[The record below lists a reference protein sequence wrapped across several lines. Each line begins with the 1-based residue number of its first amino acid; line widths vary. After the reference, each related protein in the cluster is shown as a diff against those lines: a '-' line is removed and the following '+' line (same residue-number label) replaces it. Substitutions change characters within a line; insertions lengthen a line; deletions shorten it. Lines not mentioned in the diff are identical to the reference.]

1 LKSEALK
8 PTLPDGGQE
17 EDLAM
22 MRALIVLSLVGATA
36 YMLIPVSEE
45 REWNA
50 GEKVSTAR
58 LDPLPQDPLPQ
69 GERKLRS
76 WGSTLKSLGSDGQGR
91 VAAPQPPSISATLKQ
106 EALYQPDSAAGN
118 EASQAAPDTGAR
130 PVAETAGPAE
140 AVYDAAHV
148 AWVKVVNGAK
158 AHSAASISSP
168 ITKFYPPG
176 KELQI
181 LGRESGWIELLDPA
195 TQERGYVFER
205 YLVAIDGPGPSQA
218 VTQASPELAL
228 VKAGSKAPKPQ
239 TSRLATKAVQQ
250 AVNDVGTARD
260 DGDALSGKKR
270 DRTSRK
276 EERRERKMFRL
287 FGSRNP
293 RGEAWTVGSPR

>member
-22 MRALIVLSLVGATA
+22 MRALIVLSLAGAAA

-58 LDPLPQDPLPQ
+58 LDPLPHDPLPI
-69 GERKLRS
+69 GERKLRSS
-76 WGSTLKSLGSDGQGR
+76 WGSTLKSLGSDSQGR
-91 VAAPQPPSISATLKQ
+91 VAAPQQPSISATLKQ
-106 EALYQPDSAAGN
+106 EALYQADSAAGN
-118 EASQAAPDTGAR
+118 EPAQAAPDTGGQ

-205 YLVAIDGPGPSQA
+205 YLVAIDGPSPTQA
-218 VTQASPELAL
+218 VTQASTELAP
-228 VKAGSKAPKPQ
+228 VKAASKTAAKPE
-239 TSRLATKAVQQ
+239 TPRLATRPVRE
-250 AVNDVGTARD
+250 AVNDVGTARSD
-260 DGDALSGKKR
+260 DDALSGKKR
-270 DRTSRK
+270 DRAARK
-276 EERRERKMFRL
+276 EERRQRKMFRL
-287 FGSRNP
+287 FGTRDP
-293 RGEAWTVGSPR
+293 QAWSVGSPR

>member
-1 LKSEALK
+1 
-8 PTLPDGGQE
+8 
-17 EDLAM
+17 M
-22 MRALIVLSLVGATA
+22 MRALVVLSLAGAAA
-36 YMLIPVSEE
+36 YMLIPASEE
-45 REWNA
+45 REWNT

-58 LDPLPQDPLPQ
+58 LGPRPHDLLPQ
-69 GERKLRS
+69 GDRKLRS
-76 WGSTLKSLGSDGQGR
+76 WGPTLKSLGRDSQGR
-91 VAAPQPPSISATLKQ
+91 VAAPQQPSISATLKQ

-118 EASQAAPDTGAR
+118 EASQAAPDM
-130 PVAETAGPAE
+130 AETVAPAE
-140 AVYDAAHV
+140 ALQDAAHV
-148 AWVKVVNGAK
+148 AWVKVVYGAR

>member
-1 LKSEALK
+1 
-8 PTLPDGGQE
+8 
-17 EDLAM
+17 M
-22 MRALIVLSLVGATA
+22 MRALVVLSLAGAAA
-36 YMLIPVSEE
+36 YMLIPASEE
-45 REWNA
+45 REWNT

-58 LDPLPQDPLPQ
+58 LGPLPHDPLPQ
-69 GERKLRS
+69 GDRKLRS
-76 WGSTLKSLGSDGQGR
+76 WGPTLKSLGRDSQGR
-91 VAAPQPPSISATLKQ
+91 VAAPQQPSISATLKQ

-118 EASQAAPDTGAR
+118 EASQAAPDM
-130 PVAETAGPAE
+130 AETVAPAE
-140 AVYDAAHV
+140 ALQDAAHV
-148 AWVKVVNGAK
+148 AWVKVVYGAR

-218 VTQASPELAL
+218 VTQASTELAP
-228 VKAGSKAPKPQ
+228 VKASKAPKPQ
-239 TSRLATKAVQQ
+239 TPRLATKPVQQ
-250 AVNDVGTARD
+250 AVNDVGTARPEEAATSD
-260 DGDALSGKKR
+260 MKR
-270 DRTSRK
+270 TARK

>member
-1 LKSEALK
+1 
-8 PTLPDGGQE
+8 
-17 EDLAM
+17 M
-22 MRALIVLSLVGATA
+22 MRALVVLSLAGAAA
-36 YMLIPVSEE
+36 YMLIPASEE
-45 REWNA
+45 REWNT

-58 LDPLPQDPLPQ
+58 LGPLPHDLLPQ
-69 GERKLRS
+69 GDRKLRS
-76 WGSTLKSLGSDGQGR
+76 WGPTLKSLGRDSQGR
-91 VAAPQPPSISATLKQ
+91 VAAPQQPSISATLKQ

-118 EASQAAPDTGAR
+118 EASQAAPDM
-130 PVAETAGPAE
+130 AETVAPAE
-140 AVYDAAHV
+140 ALQDAAHV
-148 AWVKVVNGAK
+148 AWVKVVYGAR

>member
-1 LKSEALK
+1 
-8 PTLPDGGQE
+8 
-17 EDLAM
+17 M
-22 MRALIVLSLVGATA
+22 MRALVVLSLAGAAA
-36 YMLIPVSEE
+36 YMLIPASEE

-58 LDPLPQDPLPQ
+58 LEPLPQDPLPM
-69 GERKLRS
+69 GDRKLRS
-76 WGSTLKSLGSDGQGR
+76 WGPTLKSLGRDSQGR
-91 VAAPQPPSISATLKQ
+91 VAAPQQPSISATLKQ

-118 EASQAAPDTGAR
+118 EASQAAPDM
-130 PVAETAGPAE
+130 AETVAPAE
-140 AVYDAAHV
+140 ALQDAAHV
-148 AWVKVVNGAK
+148 AWVKVVYGAR

>member
-1 LKSEALK
+1 
-8 PTLPDGGQE
+8 
-17 EDLAM
+17 M
-22 MRALIVLSLVGATA
+22 MRALIVLSLAGAAA

-76 WGSTLKSLGSDGQGR
+76 WGSTLKSLGSDSQGR
-91 VAAPQPPSISATLKQ
+91 VAAPQQPSVSATLKQ
-106 EALYQPDSAAGN
+106 EALYQPSGN
-118 EASQAAPDTGAR
+118 EASQAAPDSGAR

-140 AVYDAAHV
+140 VVYDAAHV
-148 AWVKVVNGAK
+148 AWVKVVHGAK

-176 KELQI
+176 KELQMI
-181 LGRESGWIELLDPA
+181 GRESGWIELLDPA

-205 YLVAIDGPGPSQA
+205 YLVAIDGPSPIQA
-218 VTQASPELAL
+218 VTQASTELAP
-228 VKAGSKAPKPQ
+228 VKAASKAAARSQTPRLGSKPL
-239 TSRLATKAVQQ
+239 RQ
-250 AVNDVGTARD
+250 AVNDAGTAPPD
-260 DGDALSGKKR
+260 DALSGKKR
-270 DRTSRK
+270 DRTARK

-293 RGEAWTVGSPR
+293 EAWTVGSPR

>member
-1 LKSEALK
+1 
-8 PTLPDGGQE
+8 
-17 EDLAM
+17 M
-22 MRALIVLSLVGATA
+22 MRALVVLSLAGAAA

-76 WGSTLKSLGSDGQGR
+76 WGSTLKSLGSDSQGR
-91 VAAPQPPSISATLKQ
+91 VAAPQQPSIAPTLKQ
-106 EALYQPDSAAGN
+106 EALYQPDGAAGN
-118 EASQAAPDTGAR
+118 EASQAAPDTVAR
-130 PVAETAGPAE
+130 PAAETAGPAE

-148 AWVKVVNGAK
+148 AWVKVVHGAK

-205 YLVAIDGPGPSQA
+205 YLVAIDGPSPIQA
-218 VTQASPELAL
+218 VMQASTELAP
-228 VKAGSKAPKPQ
+228 VKAASRAAAKPQ
-239 TSRLATKAVQQ
+239 TPRLATKPLRQ
-250 AVNDVGTARD
+250 AVNDSGTAGPED
-260 DGDALSGKKR
+260 DALSGKKR
-270 DRTSRK
+270 DRATRK

-293 RGEAWTVGSPR
+293 EAWTVGSPR

>member
-8 PTLPDGGQE
+8 PTLRDGGQE

-22 MRALIVLSLVGATA
+22 MRALVVLSLAGAAA

-58 LDPLPQDPLPQ
+58 LDPLPQEPLPQ
-69 GERKLRS
+69 GDRKLRS
-76 WGSTLKSLGSDGQGR
+76 WGPTLKSLGRDSQGT
-91 VAAPQPPSISATLKQ
+91 VAAPQQPSISATLKQ
-106 EALYQPDSAAGN
+106 EALYQPDDAAGN
-118 EASQAAPDTGAR
+118 EASQAAPDLGAR
-130 PVAETAGPAE
+130 SVAETAGPAQAVHDE
-140 AVYDAAHV
+140 AHA
-148 AWVKVVNGAK
+148 AWVKVVHGAK

-176 KELQI
+176 KELQM

-205 YLVAIDGPGPSQA
+205 YLVAIDGPSPSQA
-218 VTQASPELAL
+218 VTQASTELAP
-228 VKAGSKAPKPQ
+228 VKAASKAAAKPQ
-239 TSRLATKAVQQ
+239 TPRLATKPVRQ
-250 AVNDVGTARD
+250 AINDAGTARP
-260 DGDALSGKKR
+260 GDEALSGKKR
-270 DRTSRK
+270 DRGAKK

-293 RGEAWTVGSPR
+293 EAWTVGSPR

>member
-1 LKSEALK
+1 
-8 PTLPDGGQE
+8 
-17 EDLAM
+17 M
-22 MRALIVLSLVGATA
+22 MRALVVLSLAGAAA

-58 LDPLPQDPLPQ
+58 LEPLPQDPLPQ

-76 WGSTLKSLGSDGQGR
+76 WGSTLKSLGSDSQGR
-91 VAAPQPPSISATLKQ
+91 VAAPQQPSISATLKQ

-148 AWVKVVNGAK
+148 AWVKVVHGAK

-205 YLVAIDGPGPSQA
+205 YLVAIDGPSPIQA
-218 VTQASPELAL
+218 VTQASTELAP
-228 VKAGSKAPKPQ
+228 VKATSKAAAKPQ
-239 TSRLATKAVQQ
+239 TPGLATKPLRQ
-250 AVNDVGTARD
+250 AVNDAGTARPD
-260 DGDALSGKKR
+260 DDALSGKKR
-270 DRTSRK
+270 DRATRK

-293 RGEAWTVGSPR
+293 EAWTVGSPR

>member
-1 LKSEALK
+1 
-8 PTLPDGGQE
+8 
-17 EDLAM
+17 M
-22 MRALIVLSLVGATA
+22 MRALVVLSLAGAAA
-36 YMLIPVSEE
+36 YMLIPASEE
-45 REWNA
+45 REWNT

-58 LDPLPQDPLPQ
+58 LGPLPHDPLPQ
-69 GERKLRS
+69 GDRKLRS
-76 WGSTLKSLGSDGQGR
+76 WGPTLKSLGRDSQGR
-91 VAAPQPPSISATLKQ
+91 VAAPQQPSISATLKQ

-118 EASQAAPDTGAR
+118 EASQAAPDM
-130 PVAETAGPAE
+130 AETVAPAE
-140 AVYDAAHV
+140 ALQDAAHV
-148 AWVKVVNGAK
+148 AWVKVVYGAR

>member
-1 LKSEALK
+1 
-8 PTLPDGGQE
+8 
-17 EDLAM
+17 M
-22 MRALIVLSLVGATA
+22 MRALIVLSLAGATA
-36 YMLIPVSEE
+36 YMLIPASEE

-69 GERKLRS
+69 GDRKLRS
-76 WGSTLKSLGSDGQGR
+76 WGPTLKSLGRDSQGR
-91 VAAPQPPSISATLKQ
+91 VAAPQQPSISAPLKQ

-118 EASQAAPDTGAR
+118 EASQPAAAGAQ
-130 PVAETAGPAE
+130 PVAAAAGPAE
-140 AVYDAAHV
+140 AIDDVSHV
-148 AWVKVVNGAK
+148 AWVRVIHGAK

-168 ITKFYPPG
+168 ITKFHPPG

-205 YLVAIDGPGPSQA
+205 YLVAIDGPSPSQA
-218 VTQASPELAL
+218 VTQASTELAP
-228 VKAGSKAPKPQ
+228 VKEVSKALKPQ
-239 TSRLATKAVQQ
+239 TRLATKPQQQ

-260 DGDALSGKKR
+260 DDALAGKKR
-270 DRTSRK
+270 DRSARK

>member
-8 PTLPDGGQE
+8 PTLGDGGQE

-22 MRALIVLSLVGATA
+22 MRALVVLSLAGAAA

-50 GEKVSTAR
+50 GEKASTAR
-58 LDPLPQDPLPQ
+58 LDPLPQDPLPV

-76 WGSTLKSLGSDGQGR
+76 WGSTLKSLGSDSQGR
-91 VAAPQPPSISATLKQ
+91 LVAPQQPSISATLKQ

-118 EASQAAPDTGAR
+118 EAAQAAPDTGAR

-140 AVYDAAHV
+140 VVYDAAHV
-148 AWVKVVNGAK
+148 AWVKVVHGAK

-176 KELQI
+176 KELQL

-205 YLVAIDGPGPSQA
+205 YLVAIDGPSPTQA
-218 VTQASPELAL
+218 VTQASTELAP
-228 VKAGSKAPKPQ
+228 VKAASKAAPKPQ
-239 TSRLATKAVQQ
+239 APRLATKPVQQ
-250 AVNDVGTARD
+250 AVNDAGTARPD
-260 DGDALSGKKR
+260 DDALSGKKR
-270 DRTSRK
+270 DRAARK

-293 RGEAWTVGSPR
+293 EAWTVGSPR

>member
-1 LKSEALK
+1 
-8 PTLPDGGQE
+8 
-17 EDLAM
+17 M
-22 MRALIVLSLVGATA
+22 MRALVVLSLAGAAA

-58 LDPLPQDPLPQ
+58 LDPLPQDPLLQ

-76 WGSTLKSLGSDGQGR
+76 WGSTLKSLGSDSQGR
-91 VAAPQPPSISATLKQ
+91 VAAPQQPSIAPTLKQ
-106 EALYQPDSAAGN
+106 EALYQPDGAAGN
-118 EASQAAPDTGAR
+118 EASQAAPDTVAR
-130 PVAETAGPAE
+130 PAAETAGPAE

-148 AWVKVVNGAK
+148 AWVKVVHGAK

-205 YLVAIDGPGPSQA
+205 YLVAIDGPSPIQA
-218 VTQASPELAL
+218 VTQASTELAP
-228 VKAGSKAPKPQ
+228 VKAASKAAAKPQ
-239 TSRLATKAVQQ
+239 APRLASKPVPAIN
-250 AVNDVGTARD
+250 AVGTAHPED
-260 DGDALSGKKR
+260 DALSGKKR
-270 DRTSRK
+270 DRAARK

-287 FGSRNP
+287 FGGRDP
-293 RGEAWTVGSPR
+293 RAAAWTVGSPR

>member
-1 LKSEALK
+1 
-8 PTLPDGGQE
+8 
-17 EDLAM
+17 M
-22 MRALIVLSLVGATA
+22 MRALVVLSLAGAAA
-36 YMLIPVSEE
+36 YMLIPASEE
-45 REWNA
+45 REWNT

-58 LDPLPQDPLPQ
+58 LGPLPHDPLPQ
-69 GERKLRS
+69 GDRKLRS
-76 WGSTLKSLGSDGQGR
+76 WGPTLKSLGRDSQGR
-91 VAAPQPPSISATLKQ
+91 VAAPQQPSISATLKQ

-118 EASQAAPDTGAR
+118 EASQAAPDM
-130 PVAETAGPAE
+130 AETVAPAE
-140 AVYDAAHV
+140 ALQDAAHV
-148 AWVKVVNGAK
+148 AWVKVVYGAR

-168 ITKFYPPG
+168 IIKFFPPG

-239 TSRLATKAVQQ
+239 TSRLATKAVRQ

>member
-1 LKSEALK
+1 
-8 PTLPDGGQE
+8 
-17 EDLAM
+17 M
-22 MRALIVLSLVGATA
+22 MRALVVLSLAGAAA
-36 YMLIPVSEE
+36 YMLIPASEE
-45 REWNA
+45 REWNT

-58 LDPLPQDPLPQ
+58 LGPLPHDPLPQ
-69 GERKLRS
+69 GDRKLRS
-76 WGSTLKSLGSDGQGR
+76 WGPTLKSLGRDSQGR
-91 VAAPQPPSISATLKQ
+91 VAAPQQPSISATLKQ

-118 EASQAAPDTGAR
+118 EASQAAPDM
-130 PVAETAGPAE
+130 AETVAPAE
-140 AVYDAAHV
+140 ALQDAAHV
-148 AWVKVVNGAK
+148 AWVKVVYGAR

-293 RGEAWTVGSPR
+293 RGEAWTVGSQR

>member
-1 LKSEALK
+1 
-8 PTLPDGGQE
+8 
-17 EDLAM
+17 M
-22 MRALIVLSLVGATA
+22 MRALVVLSLAGAAA

-76 WGSTLKSLGSDGQGR
+76 WGSTLKSLGSDSQGR
-91 VAAPQPPSISATLKQ
+91 VAAPQQPSISATLKQ

-118 EASQAAPDTGAR
+118 EASQAAPDTGAQ
-130 PVAETAGPAE
+130 PVVETAGPAE
-140 AVYDAAHV
+140 AVLDEAHV
-148 AWVKVVNGAK
+148 VWVKVVHGAK

-176 KELQI
+176 KELQL

-205 YLVAIDGPGPSQA
+205 YLVAIDGPSPT
-218 VTQASPELAL
+218 VTQASTELAP
-228 VKAGSKAPKPQ
+228 VKAAPKAASKPQ
-239 TSRLATKAVQQ
+239 APRLATKRVQQ
-250 AVNDVGTARD
+250 AVNDVGAARP
-260 DGDALSGKKR
+260 GDESLSGKKR
-270 DRTSRK
+270 DRATKK
-276 EERRERKMFRL
+276 EGRRERKMFRL
-287 FGSRNP
+287 FGSRSP
-293 RGEAWTVGSPR
+293 EAWTVGSPR

>member
-1 LKSEALK
+1 
-8 PTLPDGGQE
+8 
-17 EDLAM
+17 
-22 MRALIVLSLVGATA
+22 
-36 YMLIPVSEE
+36 
-45 REWNA
+45 
-50 GEKVSTAR
+50 
-58 LDPLPQDPLPQ
+58 
-69 GERKLRS
+69 
-76 WGSTLKSLGSDGQGR
+76 
-91 VAAPQPPSISATLKQ
+91 LKQ

-118 EASQAAPDTGAR
+118 EASQAAPDAGAQ
-130 PVAETAGPAE
+130 PAAATAGPAE
-140 AVYDAAHV
+140 ALHDAAHV
-148 AWVKVVNGAK
+148 AWVKVVHGAK

-195 TQERGYVFER
+195 TKKRGYVFER

-218 VTQASPELAL
+218 VTQASTELAP
-228 VKAGSKAPKPQ
+228 VKAASKAPKPQ
-239 TSRLATKAVQQ
+239 TPRLATKPVQQ

-260 DGDALSGKKR
+260 DDALSGKKR
-270 DRTSRK
+270 DRAARK

>member
-1 LKSEALK
+1 
-8 PTLPDGGQE
+8 
-17 EDLAM
+17 M
-22 MRALIVLSLVGATA
+22 MRALVVLSLAGAAA
-36 YMLIPVSEE
+36 YMLIPASEE

-58 LDPLPQDPLPQ
+58 LDPLPQEPLPQ
-69 GERKLRS
+69 GDRKLRS
-76 WGSTLKSLGSDGQGR
+76 WGPTLKSLGRDSQGR
-91 VAAPQPPSISATLKQ
+91 VAAPQQPSISATLKQ

-118 EASQAAPDTGAR
+118 AASQAAPDTGPQPA
-130 PVAETAGPAE
+130 AATAGPAE
-140 AVYDAAHV
+140 AIYDVSHV
-148 AWVKVVNGAK
+148 AWVKVVHGAK

-205 YLVAIDGPGPSQA
+205 YLVAIDGPSPSQA
-218 VTQASPELAL
+218 VTQASTELAP
-228 VKAGSKAPKPQ
+228 VKAASKAPKPQ
-239 TSRLATKAVQQ
+239 TPRLATKPVQQ

-260 DGDALSGKKR
+260 DDDALSGKKR
-270 DRTSRK
+270 DRTARK

-287 FGSRNP
+287 FGGRNP

>member
-1 LKSEALK
+1 
-8 PTLPDGGQE
+8 
-17 EDLAM
+17 M
-22 MRALIVLSLVGATA
+22 MRALVVLSLAGAAA
-36 YMLIPVSEE
+36 YMLIPVSGE

-76 WGSTLKSLGSDGQGR
+76 WGSTLKSLGSDSQGR
-91 VAAPQPPSISATLKQ
+91 LAAPQQPSISATLKQ
-106 EALYQPDSAAGN
+106 EALYQSDSAAGN
-118 EASQAAPDTGAR
+118 EASQAAPDTDAR

-140 AVYDAAHV
+140 AVQDAAHV
-148 AWVKVVNGAK
+148 AWVKVVHGAK

-195 TQERGYVFER
+195 TKERGYVFER
-205 YLVAIDGPGPSQA
+205 YLVAIEGPSPSQA
-218 VTQASPELAL
+218 VTQASTELAP
-228 VKAGSKAPKPQ
+228 VKAASKAAAKPQ
-239 TSRLATKAVQQ
+239 APRLATKPVQQ
-250 AVNDVGTARD
+250 AVNDVGTARPD
-260 DGDALSGKKR
+260 DDALSGKKR
-270 DRTSRK
+270 DRAARK

-293 RGEAWTVGSPR
+293 QAWTVGSPR